1 MAKRFRLR
9 LSRVIT
15 SFQSCRTKD
24 DAGVTDTTTP
34 SFRLSPVNHKA
45 LDIDFPPP
53 PSPAAPAFLRR
64 HPPVVSAACGCR
76 PSRRGGHLSAAGD
89 EADDLALAR
98 GTPAYLWRKDEKW
111 HVVAYAAGGGNG
123 DDFASSPRRKIDS
136 DDGGDIFPPVAM
148 ARARRREVERRR
160 LRRRAE
166 ARRSSRYRA
175 RVSTSSADSGWF
187 SSDGDEENDEREGGD
202 NFDKEDDDDDETET
216 LVSSTDNSSDNV
228 LRRRRMTR
236 RRNGEVVKCLPSPEG
251 AAAAVLRRLVPC
263 GAAAMAEGKV
273 RESFAV
279 VKRSE
284 DPRADFRR
292 SMAEMVVEKE
302 MYEAGDL
309 EQLLHC
315 FLSLNSRRHHGAIVA
330 AFSDIWDA
338 LFPATATPAA
348 AAPTF
353 PKISYK

>member
-9 LSRVIT
+9 LCRVIP
-15 SFQSCRTKD
+15 SFQSCRSKD
-24 DAGVTDTTTP
+24 DAGVTVTTP

-53 PSPAAPAFLRR
+53 PSPAAQAFLRR

-76 PSRRGGHLSAAGD
+76 PSRRGGHSSSAS
-89 EADDLALAR
+89 DLPLAR
-98 GTPAYLWRKDEKW
+98 ETPAYLWRKEEKW
-111 HVVAYAAGGGNG
+111 HVVAYAASGGGGGGNG
-123 DDFASSPRRKIDS
+123 DDFPSCPRRKIDS
-136 DDGGDIFPPVAM
+136 DDGGDIFPPAAM
-148 ARARRREVERRR
+148 ARARRREAERRR

-187 SSDGDEENDEREGGD
+187 SSEGDKENDEREGGD
-202 NFDKEDDDDDETET
+202 YLEEEEEDDETET

-228 LRRRRMTR
+228 LRRRRIR
-236 RRNGEVVKCLPSPEG
+236 RRRRGEVVKCLPSPEG

-263 GAAAMAEGKV
+263 GAAAVVEGKV

-338 LFPATATPAA
+338 LFPATATPTTAA
-348 AAPTF
+348 QGF
-353 PKISYK
+353 PKINYK

>member
-9 LSRVIT
+9 LSRVIP
-15 SFQSCRTKD
+15 SFQSCRSKD
-24 DAGVTDTTTP
+24 DAGVTITTP

-53 PSPAAPAFLRR
+53 PSPAAPAFLLRR

-76 PSRRGGHLSAAGD
+76 PSRSGGHFSSPGD
-89 EADDLALAR
+89 LPFAR
-98 GTPAYLWRKDEKW
+98 ETPAYLWRKEEKW
-111 HVVAYAAGGGNG
+111 HVVAYAGGGGGGNG
-123 DDFASSPRRKIDS
+123 DGDDFPSSPRRKIDS
-136 DDGGDIFPPVAM
+136 DDGGDISPPVAM
-148 ARARRREVERRR
+148 ARARPRQAERRR

-187 SSDGDEENDEREGGD
+187 SSEWDEENDEREGGD
-202 NFDKEDDDDDETET
+202 YLDEEEEKDDYETET

-228 LRRRRMTR
+228 LRRRKMR
-236 RRNGEVVKCLPSPEG
+236 RRRRGQVVKCLPLPEG

-263 GAAAMAEGKV
+263 GAAAVAEGKV

-302 MYEAGDL
+302 MYEAEDL

-338 LFPATATPAA
+338 LFPATATPTTAA
-348 AAPTF
+348 QGF
-353 PKISYK
+353 PKN